1 MIRSW
6 LVAVGLVAA
15 TFFLLTGAGA
25 FTFWFWLQV
34 F

>member
-1 MIRSW
+1 MITW
-6 LVAVGLVAA
+6 MAILATVALSS
-15 TFFLLTGAGA
+15 FLLVGVGA